1 MYHKQYTKQDD
12 SGAAFSRNLKQC
24 KSRILY
30 PVKLNFIYQGDRK
43 TVLHMSKILYTGVL
57 AEELSRGHEPHPTM
71 VEWESAG
78 GTDGERPAYLIIERD
93 EDLDRVMA
101 E

>member
-1 MYHKQYTKQDD
+1 MTVEPHFQEIWRSVNQGFYIQLSWTSYIKVIGRQFYICPKYCTQV
-12 SGAAFSRNLKQC
+12 SLLRNFLE
-24 KSRILY
+24 
-30 PVKLNFIYQGDRK
+30 D
-43 TVLHMSKILYTGVL
+43 
-57 AEELSRGHEPHPTM
+57 EPHPTM

-101 E
+101 EW

>member
-12 SGAAFSRNLKQC
+12 SGAAFSRNLKKC

-57 AEELSRGHEPHPTM
+57 AEELSRGRASSNHGRM
-71 VEWESAG
+71 GKCWG
-78 GTDGERPAYLIIERD
+78 D
-93 EDLDRVMA
+93 
-101 E
+101 